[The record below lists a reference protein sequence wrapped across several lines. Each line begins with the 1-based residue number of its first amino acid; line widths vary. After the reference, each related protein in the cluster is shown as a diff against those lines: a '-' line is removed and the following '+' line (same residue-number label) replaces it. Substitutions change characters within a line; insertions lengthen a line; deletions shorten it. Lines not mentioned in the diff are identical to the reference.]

1 MPHFHEHARLS
12 PKKTAA
18 LVATAIVVIL
28 LFFFAVPAD
37 DSLEKSSLS
46 GPLHAEQIAED
57 QKSKERAPE
66 DSLPTCAKGENTF
79 GGNFTFDCIVDG
91 TRIHFEF
98 FSTLNDVMAL
108 TTTYGLINDTHE
120 INQYVRTGIVQKNT
134 RLMAIDTE
142 KLLVVN
148 VTSPLAEKELRSWWN
163 KYSKN
168 Y

>member
-1 MPHFHEHARLS
+1 MPRFYDHVILS
-12 PKKTAA
+12 PKKTTAIVAA
-18 LVATAIVVIL
+18 AIVVIV

-46 GPLHAEQIAED
+46 GPLHVEQIAEN

-66 DSLPTCAKGENTF
+66 DSLPTCAKGENIF
-79 GGNFTFDCIVDG
+79 GGNFTFDCIVDE

-108 TTTYGLINDTHE
+108 TTTYGLTNDTQE

-148 VTSPLAEKELRSWWN
+148 VTSPLEEKELRSWWN
-163 KYSKN
+163 NYSKN